1 MHIDIINAI
10 RNIPIKTQDLA
21 ILMGEIERGCAYRS
35 TSAKMN
41 ALEKAGEII
50 RLKRGLY
57 VLQATKYGY
66 PPSAPICSNHIYG
79 PSYLSLQWALSHYGL
94 IPERVN
100 TLTAITLKHTRS
112 FENQLGY
119 FTYRQVAPSYY
130 PIGIT
135 NDTMDGATFLIAT
148 PEKALCDL
156 ILSDTH
162 IPSDSMRGLYRYLEE
177 DIRFDMDELKE
188 FNTEII
194 SACAEQGLKQSTLL
208 NLIKI
213 IQVSHVKTCSLS
225 M

>member
-1 MHIDIINAI
+1 MHIDLVNAI
-10 RNIPIKTQDLA
+10 KNTPIKMQDLA
-21 ILMGEIERGCAYRS
+21 ILMGEIERGSAYRS

-79 PSYLSLQWALSHYGL
+79 PSYLSLQWALSYYGL

-100 TLTAITLKHTRS
+100 TLTAVTLKHTRS

-119 FTYRQVAPSYY
+119 FTYRQVSPSYY

-135 NDTMDGATFLIAT
+135 NSTIDGASFMIAT

-156 ILSDTH
+156 IIADTH
-162 IPSDSMRGLYRYLEE
+162 IPADSLRGLHLYLEE
-177 DIRFDMDELKE
+177 DIRFDMDQLKGLD
-188 FNTEII
+188 TSII
-194 SACAEQGLKQSTLL
+194 SACAEQGMKQSTLL

-213 IQVSHVKTCSLS
+213 INQL
-225 M
+225 

>member
-1 MHIDIINAI
+1 
-10 RNIPIKTQDLA
+10 
-21 ILMGEIERGCAYRS
+21 MGEIERGSAYRS

-66 PPSAPICSNHIYG
+66 PPSPPICSNHIYG
-79 PSYLSLQWALSHYGL
+79 PSYLSLQWALSYYGL

-119 FTYRQVAPSYY
+119 FTYRQVSPTYY

-135 NDTMDGATFLIAT
+135 SSIMDGASFQIAT

-156 ILSDTH
+156 ILADTH
-162 IPSDSMRGLYRYLEE
+162 IPAVSMRGLHIYLEE
-177 DIRFDMDELKE
+177 DIRFDMDQLKE
-188 FNTEII
+188 FDTNII
-194 SACAEQGLKQSTLL
+194 SACAEQGMKQSTLL

-213 IQVSHVKTCSLS
+213 INQL
-225 M
+225 

>member
-1 MHIDIINAI
+1 MHIDLVNAI
-10 RNIPIKTQDLA
+10 KNIPIKTQELA
-21 ILMGEIERGCAYRS
+21 ILMGEIERGSKYRS

-66 PPSAPICSNHIYG
+66 PPSPPICSNHIYG
-79 PSYLSLQWALSHYGL
+79 PSYLSLQWALSYYGL

-119 FTYRQVAPSYY
+119 FTYRQVSPTYY

-135 NDTMDGATFLIAT
+135 SSSMDGATFQIAT

-156 ILSDTH
+156 ILADTH
-162 IPSDSMRGLYRYLEE
+162 IPAASMRGLHIYLEE
-177 DIRFDMDELKE
+177 DIRFDMDQLKE
-188 FNTEII
+188 FDTNII
-194 SACAEQGLKQSTLL
+194 SACAEQGMKQSTLL

-213 IQVSHVKTCSLS
+213 INQL
-225 M
+225 